1 MKNIS
6 IVFAKK
12 ILEEYE
18 KPCQYPFRHW
28 CKWWKL
34 EKHPGGFTLNECIYE
49 SMNIMHLVSVGDYI
63 VENGEIRQMP
73 DGYFKMQ
80 SDPA

>member
-6 IVFAKK
+6 TVFSKK

-18 KPCQYPFRHW
+18 KPYQYPFRHW

-34 EKHPGGFTLNECIYE
+34 EKHPGGFGLNECVYE
-49 SMNIMHLVSVGDYI
+49 C
-63 VENGEIRQMP
+63 ENPML
-73 DGYFKMQ
+73 
-80 SDPA
+80 